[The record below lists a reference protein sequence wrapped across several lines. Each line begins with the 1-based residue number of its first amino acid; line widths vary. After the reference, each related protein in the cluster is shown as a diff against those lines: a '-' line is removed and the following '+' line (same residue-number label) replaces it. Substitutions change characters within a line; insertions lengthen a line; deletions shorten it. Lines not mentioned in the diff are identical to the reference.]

1 MDTKKKRR
9 KKRRTAKK
17 QATHTTTKTRRGKA
31 NQRCESQEQP
41 LEASEQMTP
50 TEETDTDV

>member
-50 TEETDTDV
+50 SEETDTDV